1 MSAVFPSY
9 CIQATGC
16 QRYKLCVALREK
28 HAARFELGK
37 AFNLGLVSN
46 APGNALFSDKRVIV
60 VFLFSQGTV
69 E

>member
-16 QRYKLCVALREK
+16 QPYKRCVALREK
-28 HAARFELGK
+28 TCSWFQARESIQRWFGVERTGK
-37 AFNLGLVSN
+37 
-46 APGNALFSDKRVIV
+46 RT
-60 VFLFSQGTV
+60 FLAIS